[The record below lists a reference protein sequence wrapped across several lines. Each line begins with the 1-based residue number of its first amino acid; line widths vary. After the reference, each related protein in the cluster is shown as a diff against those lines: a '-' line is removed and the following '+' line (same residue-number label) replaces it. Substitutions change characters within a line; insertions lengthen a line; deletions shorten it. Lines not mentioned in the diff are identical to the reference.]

1 MAYHSGFAA
10 IIGRANV
17 GKSTL
22 LNKLVGHKVAIMSD
36 KPQTTR
42 NRIVAVVT
50 GEDYQAVFID
60 TPGIHKARH
69 KLGEF
74 MVKTARQTLSDVDL
88 VLFVVDATA
97 PIGDLDREIARD
109 LGEAGSPAVLVV
121 NKLDAVSKDRLLAA
135 VAGYSGLHAFSDVVP
150 VSALTGENT
159 DTLLTVIRGYL
170 SEGPQYY
177 PEDASSDQPEALLLA
192 ELVREKILQL
202 THDEVPHSVAVVVE
216 EMNERPDGLVYAKA
230 NVFVERDSQRG
241 ILIGEGGRMLREV
254 GRRAREEGESLL
266 GSRLYLDLW
275 VKVKKD
281 WRDREDLLRQ
291 MGFRRDD

>member
-74 MVKTARQTLSDVDL
+74 MVKTARQTLSEVDL

-109 LGEAGSPAVLVV
+109 LAQTGSPAVLVV

-135 VAGYSGLHAFSDVVP
+135 VAGYSGLHTFSDVVP
-150 VSALTGENT
+150 VSALTGDNT

-177 PEDASSDQPEALLLA
+177 PEGAVSDQPEALLLA
-192 ELVREKILQL
+192 ELVREQILQL

-216 EMNERPDGLVYAKA
+216 ELNDRPDGLVYAKA

-254 GRRAREEGESLL
+254 GRRAREEGEALL

-291 MGFRRDD
+291 MGFRRED